1 MRRRLREWISMKV
14 AKQPGTVVLLA
25 ILLFNVVFFLLSA
38 LIVSSFSVTGTEK
51 MGFLEAAFYTI
62 TMILDAGCIQFVL
75 DEVGQVG
82 VSVVLICIGI
92 IIVGMITFTG
102 AVIGY
107 MANYIS
113 SFVEKANAGSKKL
126 VISDHVVIL
135 NWNTRASEIVN
146 DLLFCEDRQS
156 VVVLAS
162 SRKAEIEKEIE
173 ERLADTIHRENAS
186 LRERCKG
193 YGPIRGT
200 LRYCRQHMRQ
210 TVTVVV
216 REGDVFSS
224 KQLHDISLEHAKT
237 VIILGNDINNT
248 VCKFEQRERNE
259 QLYRGNAQTIKT
271 LMQVADITGA
281 ESSDDDQKIIVEITD
296 DWTAELVEKII
307 ACKQV
312 DGKCKI
318 VPVNINHVLGQ
329 ILSQFSLMP
338 ELNLAY
344 GELFSNQGMTFYA
357 RRQEMEE
364 DDTFIRRHLAQHRR
378 SIPLTFM
385 MNDRKSYAFYAA
397 GSEKDILRRD
407 EEKPSSFGVKLNHNY
422 WIERKNVIIL
432 GHNSKRRE
440 IMGGFQAFRSEWNYK
455 DGSGEIL
462 NLMVIDDE
470 KSLERLDY
478 YRDYPFVTQT
488 VAASIYDKEIICDTI
503 KRFIASNEEDT
514 SILIL
519 SDDDALNEDID
530 ANALANLVYVQNIIE
545 EKKLS
550 DPNFD
555 VESVDVIVEII
566 DPKHHDVV
574 NSYSVNNVVI
584 SNRYISKMI
593 TQIGEKEALQSFYAD
608 ILTYDAE
615 GAEVYESKEIYAK
628 KVSRFFEEI
637 PPRCTAR
644 ELIRA
649 VYEASADERLPASQR
664 NPAIVLGYVKPGGEM
679 VLFQGDQEEIWVELT
694 ERDKLIVFSNH

>member
-113 SFVEKANAGSKKL
+113 SFVEKANTGSKKL

-146 DLLFCEDRQS
+146 D
-156 VVVLAS
+156 
-162 SRKAEIEKEIE
+162 
-173 ERLADTIHRENAS
+173 
-186 LRERCKG
+186 
-193 YGPIRGT
+193 
-200 LRYCRQHMRQ
+200 
-210 TVTVVV
+210 
-216 REGDVFSS
+216 VFSS

-237 VIILGNDINNT
+237 AIILGNDINNT

-407 EEKPSSFGVKLNHNY
+407 EEKTSSFGVKLNHNY

-432 GHNSKRRE
+432 GHNSKCRE